1 MKCVRRK
8 LLGFPKFIKFW
19 EKEKANDRA
28 KFFAEAKMSKNEAFD
43 EAARSEAR
51 PEALGSAWVGDD
63 KVVWD
68 EPSLRSQM

>member
-1 MKCVRRK
+1 
-8 LLGFPKFIKFW
+8 
-19 EKEKANDRA
+19 
-28 KFFAEAKMSKNEAFD
+28 MSKNEAFD

-68 EPSLRSQM
+68 EPSLRS